1 MKNSAQKIT
10 ATTQKFTE
18 IEDIVDN
25 LILLSGG
32 KACLIME
39 VLATNFA
46 LQSKEEQQVKILSY
60 ASLLNSLS
68 FPIQI
73 VILSRKL
80 DISSYVRLLEAQA
93 AKAENPNL
101 ASQITMYKDF
111 VAQLVHDKSVLDK
124 KFYLAISFS
133 FLERGAS
140 GVANAKN
147 KQAMVIDAKN
157 LLMSKAQS
165 ITQELVRAGLK
176 SKILEK
182 NELIKLFYEIYNSDS
197 GAHISQGSNDIIV
210 KNKANTGG
218 SNETI

>member
-25 LILLSGG
+25 LVILSGG
-32 KACLIME
+32 NACLIME
-39 VLATNFA
+39 VVATNFA
-46 LQSKEEQQVKILSY
+46 LQSLDEQHVKILSY

-80 DISSYVRLLEAQA
+80 DISSYVKLLEDQA
-93 AKAENPNL
+93 AKAGSTNL
-101 ASQITMYKDF
+101 AAQITMYKDF
-111 VAQLVHDKSVLDK
+111 VAQLVRDKSVLDK

-133 FLERGAS
+133 FLEKGAGGLS
-140 GVANAKN
+140 NSKN
-147 KQAMVIDAKN
+147 KQAIIMDAKN
-157 LLMSKAQS
+157 LLMSKSQS
-165 ITQELVRAGLK
+165 VIQELLRAGVK

-182 NELIKLFYEIYNSDS
+182 NELVRLFYEIYNSDS
-197 GAHISQGSNDIIV
+197 GAHIADGINDTLVKSQNQS
-210 KNKANTGG
+210 TGAK
-218 SNETI
+218 T

>member
-10 ATTQKFTE
+10 ATTQKFIE

-25 LILLSGG
+25 LVLLSGG

-80 DISSYVRLLEAQA
+80 DISSYVKLLEAQA
-93 AKAENPNL
+93 AKAGNPNL

-147 KQAMVIDAKN
+147 KHAMIIDAKN

-165 ITQELVRAGLK
+165 IIQELVRAGLK

-197 GAHISQGSNDIIV
+197 GAHISQSSNDIIV
-210 KNKANTGG
+210 KSKANAGG
-218 SNETI
+218 NHETI

>member
-1 MKNSAQKIT
+1 MSKSAQKIT

-18 IEDIVDN
+18 IDDIVDN
-25 LILLSGG
+25 LVILSGG

-39 VLATNFA
+39 ITATNFA
-46 LQSKEEQQVKILSY
+46 LQSIEEQQTKILSY

-80 DISSYVRLLEAQA
+80 DISSYLKLLEEQA
-93 AKAENPNL
+93 AKAGSPNL

-111 VAQLVHDKSVLDK
+111 VGQLVRDKSVLDK

-133 FLERGAS
+133 FLEKGA
-140 GVANAKN
+140 GGINNARN
-147 KQAMVIDAKN
+147 KQAIIIDAKN

-165 ITQELVRAGLK
+165 VVQELMRAGVK

-182 NELIKLFYEIYNSDS
+182 NELVRLFYEIYNSDS
-197 GAHISQGSNDIIV
+197 GAHISDGINDTLVKAQNSNTKI
-210 KNKANTGG
+210 KT
-218 SNETI
+218 

>member
-1 MKNSAQKIT
+1 MANSAQKIT
-10 ATTQKFTE
+10 ATTQKFIE

-25 LILLSGG
+25 LVLLSGG

-39 VLATNFA
+39 IVATNFA
-46 LQSKEEQQVKILSY
+46 LQSREEQQAKILSY

-80 DISSYVRLLEAQA
+80 DISSYVGLLDQQA
-93 AKAENPNL
+93 KKAPTPNL
-101 ASQITMYKDF
+101 AAQINMYKDF
-111 VAQLVHDKSVLDK
+111 VAQLVRDKSVLDK

-133 FLERGAS
+133 FLEKGA
-140 GVANAKN
+140 GGIANSKN
-147 KQAMVIDAKN
+147 KQAIIIDAKN

-165 ITQELVRAGLK
+165 VIQELLRAGLK

-182 NELIKLFYEIYNSDS
+182 NELIRIFYEIYNSDS
-197 GAHISQGSNDIIV
+197 GAHISEGLSDTLVRSTNL
-210 KNKANTGG
+210 NTGG
-218 SNETI
+218 SK